1 MTRPFHPYPRT
12 LLPDMCATAAGRSRP
27 PKSTDR
33 RISRSFAFAPWS
45 RSVTKATWL
54 QAAFHGCQQGGL
66 LCLSHRHGHRCLR
79 VDLSGLVFWWRS
91 SRASRDLIGAW
102 PWSRRSRVRPHGQR
116 AAGHPIPVDSA
127 TATTMA
133 HPAPPRVTIGAGTHL
148 DVHAAHA
155 GDQLGR
161 RLATV
166 SIPTTPAGY
175 QGLLAWARGLGEVEA
190 FGIEGTGSYGAALA
204 RFLRAH
210 RQVVLEGNRP
220 DRQARRRRG
229 KSDPLDAEAAARAV
243 QAGEATVVPK
253 AADGVVEMLRCLRVA
268 RSTAVKARTQASNAI
283 KALVVTAPPELREQL
298 RGLQTATLVPTAA
311 AFPPGKPTTPAAAAT
326 LALRLLAMRHQALSA
341 EITTLDSDLERL
353 TTKAAPGLVALFGV
367 GP

>member
-116 AAGHPIPVDSA
+116 AAGHPSPSGRSDRHHHGTP
-127 TATTMA
+127 TAA
-133 HPAPPRVTIGAGTHL
+133 ARHHRGRHPPRRPCRP
-148 DVHAAHA
+148 
-155 GDQLGR
+155 R
-161 RLATV
+161 RRPAR
-166 SIPTTPAGY
+166 PPPGHRQHPDHPAGY
-175 QGLLAWARGLGEVEA
+175 RNLLAWARGLGEVTA

-229 KSDPLDAEAAARAV
+229 KSDPLDAAAAARTV

-253 AADGVVEMLRCLRVA
+253 AGIATVEMIRSLRVA
-268 RSTAVKARTQASNAI
+268 RQTAIKARTQAINALR
-283 KALVVTAPPELREQL
+283 ALLVTAPAELREQL
-298 RGLQTATLVPTAA
+298 RGRSAAMLVRQAA
-311 AFPPGKPTTPAAAAT
+311 ALEPG
-326 LALRLLAMRHQALSA
+326 
-341 EITTLDSDLERL
+341 
-353 TTKAAPGLVALFGV
+353 
-367 GP
+367 